1 MVSLEHIQKLISE
14 CRKLGKDGLD
24 NGTNG
29 LIPELEIDVVP
40 PSAFLGV
47 GNNPAIFVNSKTYKL
62 MRTTHEKWVENKTI
76 VFKSYLLSQPA
87 IKIIGAIV
95 HETGHAFNV
104 AAKIPNTEANACIF
118 EIEVLMRLFQV
129 KSPLLLG
136 CTELDMQSYFK
147 SRLTDYNKCV
157 KDCRCLAEMVQLIT
171 HQFKLDEVSISEKE
185 NQIPLLSIANK
196 WPGLFAKKQV
206 APDMDK
212 LLTSPVTITPEVKI
226 LFYQL
231 IKERFHSPETEIKF
245 GI

>member
-14 CRKLGKDGLD
+14 CRKLGEDGLD

-40 PSAFLGV
+40 PSEFLGV

-62 MRTTHEKWVENKTI
+62 MHTTHERWVENRTI
-76 VFKSYLLSQPA
+76 VFKSYLLLQPA

-118 EIEVLMRLFQV
+118 EIEVLMRLYQV

-136 CTELDMQSYFK
+136 CTERDVQSYFR

-157 KDCRCLAEMVQLIT
+157 KDSQCLAEMVKLIT

-185 NQIPLLSIANK
+185 NQPPLLPISNK
-196 WPGLFAKKQV
+196 WPGLFAKKQTV
-206 APDMDK
+206 TNKDK

-231 IKERFHSPETEIKF
+231 IKECFHSPDTARKP
-245 GI
+245 GM

>member
-14 CRKLGKDGLD
+14 CRKLGEGGLD

-40 PSAFLGV
+40 PSEFLGV

-62 MRTTHEKWVENKTI
+62 MRTTHEKWVENRTI
-76 VFKSYLLSQPA
+76 VFKSYLLFQPA

-118 EIEVLMRLFQV
+118 EIEVLMRLFEV

-147 SRLTDYNKCV
+147 SRLADYGKCL
-157 KDCRCLAEMVQLIT
+157 KDCQCLTDMVKLIT
-171 HQFKLDEVSISEKE
+171 HQFKLNEASSSEKE
-185 NQIPLLSIANK
+185 NLQPLLPISNK
-196 WPGLFAKKQV
+196 WSGLFAKKQTV
-206 APDMDK
+206 ANKDK
-212 LLTSPVTITPEVKI
+212 LLTSPETITPEVKI

-231 IKERFHSPETEIKF
+231 IKEGFHSPDTAIKLSM
-245 GI
+245 